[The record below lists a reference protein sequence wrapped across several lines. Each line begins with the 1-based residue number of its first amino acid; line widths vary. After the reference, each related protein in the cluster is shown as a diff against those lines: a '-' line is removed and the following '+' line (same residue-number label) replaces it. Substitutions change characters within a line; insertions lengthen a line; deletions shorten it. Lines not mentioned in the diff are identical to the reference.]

1 MPGRS
6 SMCMDES
13 VGAGGLI
20 WKDDGIRRAVTRRR
34 FNEPSS
40 RGNTVKMMG
49 TDVFITSPVQAQIIK
64 TQIIQTLQAGIQL
77 TNKDKFKECIV
88 NITKLVFQSLQFSV
102 DIFICLFSVDANF
115 ICRLRSIQ

>member
-6 SMCMDES
+6 SMRMDES

-20 WKDDGIRRAVTRRR
+20 WKDDGIRRAATRRR

-49 TDVFITSPVQAQIIK
+49 TDVFITSPAQ
-64 TQIIQTLQAGIQL
+64 TQITLLAGIRLMKKVNKIRTKNVLL
-77 TNKDKFKECIV
+77 TSQN
-88 NITKLVFQSLQFSV
+88 
-102 DIFICLFSVDANF
+102 
-115 ICRLRSIQ
+115 